1 MGGACTSQEIPA
13 QESEMNHNL
22 TLPNEIEGLRCSSV
36 VVVWSRCP
44 SHENI
49 PSLGT
54 DLSMMELLIQH
65 DTPSSTPVDSALMTS
80 LELPKPSKDSF
91 VPMDERSSLSSF
103 PISLEEDFELRP
115 SL

>member
-22 TLPNEIEGLRCSSV
+22 TLPNEIEDLRCSSV

-54 DLSMMELLIQH
+54 DLSMMETLIQH
-65 DTPSSTPVDSALMTS
+65 DTPSSSPRIDPWMLQS
-80 LELPKPSKDSF
+80 LELPKVSKDSF
-91 VPMDERSSLSSF
+91 VPTDELSSLCSF
-103 PISLEEDFELRP
+103 PIS
-115 SL
+115 